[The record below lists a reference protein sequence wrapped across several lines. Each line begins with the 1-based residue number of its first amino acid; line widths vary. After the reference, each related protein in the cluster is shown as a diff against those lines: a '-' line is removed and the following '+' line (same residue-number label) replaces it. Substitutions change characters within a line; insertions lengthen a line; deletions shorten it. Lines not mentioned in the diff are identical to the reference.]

1 MKLYIPEINDLLR
14 LSQPWQFPLH
24 YEGRNETLL
33 KLSGQCNAGWNG
45 YSSNLPPVNFEL
57 PVDTLLVVDRIYIRK
72 GSSDY
77 SSLTFRIKACSIKE
91 YVGKR
96 FWAKLKD
103 CNTIEFLHEEKGPEV
118 DKVFVIEPNVTFPNE
133 DQLQIGSNFVKVD
146 VTLTETDKQWNVL
159 RTYKAVV
166 DFELIVE
173 NKGGF
178 LLKRPNQITQ
188 YIGRLMPLDGKG
200 KGLDISSSYYWRVS
214 GNIRKRLGKER
225 QKIERYFNLVP

>member
-24 YEGRNETLL
+24 YESRNTTLL

-45 YSSNLPPVNFEL
+45 YSSNLSPINFEL

-103 CNTIEFLHEEKGPEV
+103 CNTIEFLHEDKGPEV
-118 DKVFVIEPNVTFPNE
+118 DKVFVIEPNVTFPNP
-133 DQLQIGSNFVKVD
+133 DKLQIGSNKVKLEVVLVEKD
-146 VTLTETDKQWNVL
+146 RQWKVL
-159 RTYKAVV
+159 RTYKTTV

-178 LLKRPNQITQ
+178 LLKRPNSYAQ

-200 KGLDISSSYYWRVS
+200 KGLDISAYSHWNVS
-214 GNIRKRLGKER
+214 GNIRIRLGKER